1 MGKQGATMQEITHVR
16 QATRGT
22 EMVTDNFSHVGR
34 SRIMPIIGSR
44 TFGSKTFGS
53 KTFGSR
59 TSRPS

>member
-1 MGKQGATMQEITHVR
+1 MQEITHVR

-53 KTFGSR
+53 RTFESR